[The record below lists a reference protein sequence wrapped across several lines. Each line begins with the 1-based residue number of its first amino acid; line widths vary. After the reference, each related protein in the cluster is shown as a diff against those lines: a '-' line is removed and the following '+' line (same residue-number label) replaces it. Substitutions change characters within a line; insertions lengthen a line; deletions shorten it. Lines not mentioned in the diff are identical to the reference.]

1 MSERTAEVHAFPG
14 LAEVAVELVTSQV
27 NIEANI
33 LGAKAGVAA

>member
-1 MSERTAEVHAFPG
+1 MSERTAEVHAVSG

-27 NIEANI
+27 NVETNI